1 MDQVKFFNDCLPQIL
16 LGPFLNTLSQILYY
30 PHIIFNFNSP
40 HRGLSL
46 HKCKKKNC
54 LHKIFANFQV
64 KSPHYYGGTETMIS
78 IFVFLW
84 NLQISKSVTSSY
96 KLVHSGCYTYA
107 YFYWIISTINMKFG
121 QISVSMTNISNMFL
135 AQCWRLETVPGTFL
149 TLLKW

>member
-54 LHKIFANFQV
+54 PHKIFANFQV
-64 KSPHYYGGTETMIS
+64 KPPIIMGGQKPWFLFLCFCETYR
-78 IFVFLW
+78 FQNLW
-84 NLQISKSVTSSY
+84 
-96 KLVHSGCYTYA
+96 HHH
-107 YFYWIISTINMKFG
+107 INWYIG